1 MKKDDKSKPVVH
13 SPPDDPL
20 GIDPD
25 KDFDAEAR
33 RIARDAIE
41 RRHEKPSRWKLE
53 PRFADGGSNRSWSPR
68 PWKYSIAHLTSIPTP
83 GDEIA
88 DRIN

>member
-1 MKKDDKSKPVVH
+1 MTKDDKSKRVVH

-41 RRHEKPSRWKLE
+41 GGHEETVQAEARAALRRWGMTSR
-53 PRFADGGSNRSWSPR
+53 PN
-68 PWKYSIAHLTSIPTP
+68 
-83 GDEIA
+83 
-88 DRIN
+88 

>member
-1 MKKDDKSKPVVH
+1 MAKGKSKSVIY

-25 KDFDAEAR
+25 KDFNAEAR

-41 RRHEKPSRWKLE
+41 GRHQEAVQVEVEAARRRW
-53 PRFADGGSNRSWSPR
+53 G
-68 PWKYSIAHLTSIPTP
+68 IPTKP
-83 GDEIA
+83 
-88 DRIN
+88 RS